1 MPRGRGRGRGRAGRS
16 RGAAAVPG
24 DDTGDEAVSSSP
36 RPLITEAAVTV
47 LSTRGCSGRG
57 RGRGRSQPGRGSAI
71 GVALGGG
78 GRRAVTLESVSSS
91 SEASKSAKVAGLQTS
106 SAPPALEAS
115 TLPASQEAPVVV
127 VVPQGR
133 MITRSLLRGTAS
145 LLLDNYSDAAGSPPV
160 SPLDGRRRRRTEGAA
175 ASTSSL
181 SPASSSTTAMA
192 GGTASTVDGSEGHS
206 SSLSRRVVIGGLL
219 RCVCS
224 AFLVSPSETLLECCR
239 CRNWCHPACVGVDY
253 EELRLRQRQRDFIC
267 PFCAVACTP
276 ASAPTSLSHAAA
288 ASLPTAPRIS
298 SSSPPA
304 SQMPVSITTSLG
316 ESIKVVLSSVT
327 PSTTT
332 HASVAPAQLVGSM
345 AAAAVNGVA
354 AALTG
359 GSNGTGYVAVAE
371 RSVPPVLPPPSE
383 GGSPLSSFSMVKR
396 QPPAPRQL
404 PLKLREVPDRPPP
417 APLADELRRLIR
429 TVENT
434 ARRLGY
440 SMLHLP
446 AHTLTEQQVTECL
459 ECCTEAIQS
468 ATFSADYPAY
478 CLKEVQNH
486 WHPYVQG
493 IALQSQAD
501 GRICSLI
508 LSSGRD
514 LYGNLKPT
522 ITQLKSSLQRG
533 LLKPSALTPFMAECL
548 AIVDVAD
555 FVHITLSAT
564 HSQHQR
570 KGLARLLMTME
581 LLKWS
586 LRGRHRAFL
595 NMAIEKR
602 LVDGDSRIEFSSP
615 IASKRLYE
623 SFGFVEV
630 YPRYDP
636 VTRKER
642 WTAKEAD
649 MGRVMANLNFVDHVR
664 AVAEAIPAKHNVSGD
679 LSGDGVG
686 RGEHRQEAV
695 VPTTTCSRGGKDM
708 DDSAEETD
716 LIARENGVSRSRSGR
731 SAGSA
736 RKRSSSTASQG
747 GDDSDFGRHNGVAR
761 WRPRLHQ
768 E

>member
-1 MPRGRGRGRGRAGRS
+1 MPRGRSRGRGRTGRS
-16 RGAAAVPG
+16 RGAAAV
-24 DDTGDEAVSSSP
+24 TGDEAVSSSP

-47 LSTRGCSGRG
+47 LSARGCSGRG
-57 RGRGRSQPGRGSAI
+57 RGRGRSQTGRGSAL
-71 GVALGGG
+71 GVALGRG

-91 SEASKSAKVAGLQTS
+91 SEASKSANVADLPAS
-106 SAPPALEAS
+106 SAPLALEAS
-115 TLPASQEAPVVV
+115 PLPAAQEAAVVV

-133 MITRSLLRGTAS
+133 MITRSLLRGTTS
-145 LLLDNYSDAAGSPPV
+145 LLLDSYSDAAGSPVV

-192 GGTASTVDGSEGHS
+192 GGTASSVDGSEGHP

-267 PFCAVACTP
+267 PFCVVASTP
-276 ASAPTSLSHAAA
+276 ASVPTSLSHTAAA
-288 ASLPTAPRIS
+288 
-298 SSSPPA
+298 
-304 SQMPVSITTSLG
+304 SITTSLG
-316 ESIKVVLSSVT
+316 ESVKVVLSSVT

-332 HASVAPAQLVGSM
+332 HASVAPAQILDLT

-354 AALTG
+354 AAPTG
-359 GSNGTGYVAVAE
+359 DSNGTGYVAVAE
-371 RSVPPVLPPPSE
+371 RSVPPVSTPPSE
-383 GGSPLSSFSMVKR
+383 GDSPLSSFSVVKR

-404 PLKLREVPDRPPP
+404 PLKLREVPDQPPP

-429 TVENT
+429 TVDDT

-446 AHTLTEQQVTECL
+446 AHTLTEQQATECL

-514 LYGNLKPT
+514 LYGNLKST

-602 LVDGDSRIEFSSP
+602 LVDGSSRIEFSSP

-636 VTRKER
+636 VTREER

-664 AVAEAIPAKHNVSGD
+664 AVAEAIPAKHNVSGN
-679 LSGDGVG
+679 LNGDGVG
-686 RGEHRQEAV
+686 RGGHRQEAV

-716 LIARENGVSRSRSGR
+716 LIARENGVSRSRSER
-731 SAGSA
+731 RAGSA

-747 GDDSDFGRHNGVAR
+747 GDDSDSERHNRVAR
-761 WRPRLHQ
+761 WRPRLYQ